1 MFPPPALSLYTVGS
15 QQHYPCFLSETNGC
29 HVSCSFLFLLTSH
42 LLLEGFCCFLLCV
55 KNSHLISPYIKTKFK
70 FDLIINLTLVLLIMN
85 EYIWFDK
92 GATFLVWFGP
102 TVRLTVSDPD
112 LIREI
117 FTSKSEFYE
126 KNEAPPLVKQ
136 LEGDGLLS
144 LKGEKWA
151 HHRKIISP
159 TFHME
164 NLKVKFILNYHHFI
178 LLLLF

>member
-1 MFPPPALSLYTVGS
+1 VFIA
-15 QQHYPCFLSETNGC
+15 
-29 HVSCSFLFLLTSH
+29 
-42 LLLEGFCCFLLCV
+42 
-55 KNSHLISPYIKTKFK
+55 
-70 FDLIINLTLVLLIMN
+70 
-85 EYIWFDK
+85 

-117 FTSKSEFYE
+117 FTSKSELYE
-126 KNEAPPLVKQ
+126 KVEAHPLVKQ

-151 HHRKIISP
+151 LHRKIITP

-164 NLKVKFILNYHHFI
+164 NLKVSLKVIKLLGWMGSGAGRKQRESIRVYLNSFILISAVASTCGGKERKRYAGAMVGNDKF
-178 LLLLF
+178 

>member
-1 MFPPPALSLYTVGS
+1 MFARMPSDYVDILLY
-15 QQHYPCFLSETNGC
+15 
-29 HVSCSFLFLLTSH
+29 
-42 LLLEGFCCFLLCV
+42 
-55 KNSHLISPYIKTKFK
+55 IYIYIFWW
-70 FDLIINLTLVLLIMN
+70 FGNLVAGVA
-85 EYIWFDK
+85 

-102 TVRLTVSDPD
+102 KVRLTVADPD

-126 KNEAPPLVKQ
+126 KNEAHPLIRQ

-151 HHRKIISP
+151 HHRKIITP

-164 NLKVKFILNYHHFI
+164 NLRVCYNN
-178 LLLLF
+178 

>member
-1 MFPPPALSLYTVGS
+1 MMMMMM
-15 QQHYPCFLSETNGC
+15 
-29 HVSCSFLFLLTSH
+29 
-42 LLLEGFCCFLLCV
+42 
-55 KNSHLISPYIKTKFK
+55 IK
-70 FDLIINLTLVLLIMN
+70 
-85 EYIWFDK
+85 
-92 GATFLVWFGP
+92 GGTFLVWFGP

-151 HHRKIISP
+151 HHRRIISP

-164 NLKVKFILNYHHFI
+164 NLKVCNYLHFLYFFKNRLHMVQYYLTIFIYLIN
-178 LLLLF
+178 

>member
-1 MFPPPALSLYTVGS
+1 MI
-15 QQHYPCFLSETNGC
+15 E
-29 HVSCSFLFLLTSH
+29 
-42 LLLEGFCCFLLCV
+42 
-55 KNSHLISPYIKTKFK
+55 
-70 FDLIINLTLVLLIMN
+70 
-85 EYIWFDK
+85 FDK

-102 TVRLTVSDPD
+102 TARVTISDPD

-126 KNEAPPLVKQ
+126 KNESPPLVKQ

-151 HHRKIISP
+151 HHRRIIAP

-164 NLKVKFILNYHHFI
+164 NLKVIYIYTLC
-178 LLLLF
+178 

>member
-1 MFPPPALSLYTVGS
+1 M
-15 QQHYPCFLSETNGC
+15 
-29 HVSCSFLFLLTSH
+29 SFH
-42 LLLEGFCCFLLCV
+42 
-55 KNSHLISPYIKTKFK
+55 N
-70 FDLIINLTLVLLIMN
+70 
-85 EYIWFDK
+85 K
-92 GATFLVWFGP
+92 GTTFLVWFGP

-151 HHRKIISP
+151 HHRRIISP

-164 NLKVKFILNYHHFI
+164 NLRVINYSQYPIITNTII
-178 LLLLF
+178 LLYT

>member
-1 MFPPPALSLYTVGS
+1 M
-15 QQHYPCFLSETNGC
+15 
-29 HVSCSFLFLLTSH
+29 
-42 LLLEGFCCFLLCV
+42 
-55 KNSHLISPYIKTKFK
+55 
-70 FDLIINLTLVLLIMN
+70 
-85 EYIWFDK
+85 
-92 GATFLVWFGP
+92 
-102 TVRLTVSDPD
+102 SDPD

-151 HHRKIISP
+151 HHRRIISP

-164 NLKVKFILNYHHFI
+164 NLRVINSLYIYFNKEIQRYNKYDIYLV
-178 LLLLF
+178 

>member
-1 MFPPPALSLYTVGS
+1 M
-15 QQHYPCFLSETNGC
+15 
-29 HVSCSFLFLLTSH
+29 
-42 LLLEGFCCFLLCV
+42 
-55 KNSHLISPYIKTKFK
+55 
-70 FDLIINLTLVLLIMN
+70 
-85 EYIWFDK
+85 
-92 GATFLVWFGP
+92 VWFGP

-117 FTSKSEFYE
+117 FTTKSELYE
-126 KNEAPPLVKQ
+126 KNENPPLVKQ

-164 NLKVKFILNYHHFI
+164 NLKVSPTLYIY
-178 LLLLF
+178 

>member
-1 MFPPPALSLYTVGS
+1 MIANDFDV
-15 QQHYPCFLSETNGC
+15 
-29 HVSCSFLFLLTSH
+29 
-42 LLLEGFCCFLLCV
+42 
-55 KNSHLISPYIKTKFK
+55 LI
-70 FDLIINLTLVLLIMN
+70 
-85 EYIWFDK
+85 K
-92 GATFLVWFGP
+92 GGTFLVWFGP

-151 HHRKIISP
+151 HHRRIISP

-164 NLKVKFILNYHHFI
+164 NLKVINLILPHYNHF
-178 LLLLF
+178 LFVCIYNGY

>member
-1 MFPPPALSLYTVGS
+1 MCLLVFLNSLCLWGHCRVHYHCSLNFLCLS
-15 QQHYPCFLSETNGC
+15 
-29 HVSCSFLFLLTSH
+29 
-42 LLLEGFCCFLLCV
+42 CFLLMPLFG
-55 KNSHLISPYIKTKFK
+55 NFSHATWSLWYFPLGKRSSSSKTYLWSSPYICHIY
-70 FDLIINLTLVLLIMN
+70 LQ
-85 EYIWFDK
+85 WFVVTYFCLFLPS

-126 KNEAPPLVKQ
+126 KNEAHPLIKQ

-151 HHRKIISP
+151 HHRKIITP

-164 NLKVKFILNYHHFI
+164 NLKVSPMKINK
-178 LLLLF
+178 

>member
-1 MFPPPALSLYTVGS
+1 MSFPNEVVCLCLVVFFFLLSFVFALCCRVYTIHPPPPL
-15 QQHYPCFLSETNGC
+15 FII
-29 HVSCSFLFLLTSH
+29 SFSFFFFFFT
-42 LLLEGFCCFLLCV
+42 
-55 KNSHLISPYIKTKFK
+55 
-70 FDLIINLTLVLLIMN
+70 
-85 EYIWFDK
+85 

-126 KNEAPPLVKQ
+126 KNEAHPLVKQ

-151 HHRKIISP
+151 HHRKIITP

-164 NLKVKFILNYHHFI
+164 NVKVLN
-178 LLLLF
+178 